1 MKKVF
6 KIDNSRSNALANFL
20 RFTAFSLL
28 STILCLLFACATSSD
43 LDMMRYDLNKVQRD
57 SVSLRNDV
65 NTLKEKTTGVAKEE
79 SFDVMR
85 QNQAEMQSSLSV
97 VSRDIQVLS
106 GRFDENKYFIEKT
119 LKDSTAE
126 TDLLKAQ
133 ITSIES
139 RIKELKDRLNN
150 MEKEINLQKEPLT
163 GQSKEPEKKEEAAKE
178 TKHSETQPVK
188 SAKPSDK
195 TKYETADAAYKNK
208 KYKEARENFEAF
220 LKESPKHERA
230 EDAYFL
236 IAESYYNEKDFEGSI
251 LAYETVLKKY
261 PNSKKAPAA
270 LFKQGLSF
278 IEIGDKKTGKVILEQ
293 LIERYPKSKE
303 VELARKNLENLD
315 KKPAKKKK

>member
-1 MKKVF
+1 MSIQSKDKRYISVS
-6 KIDNSRSNALANFL
+6 IRSFL
-20 RFTAFSLL
+20 LFTVC
-28 STILCLLFACATSSD
+28 CLLFACATSSD

-65 NTLKEKTTGVAKEE
+65 NTLTEKTTGVAKEE

-150 MEKEINLQKEPLT
+150 MEKEINLQKEPLNE
-163 GQSKEPEKKEEAAKE
+163 QSKEPEKKEEAAKE

-188 SAKPSDK
+188 PSDK
-195 TKYETADAAYKNK
+195 TRYETAAAAYKNK
-208 KYKEARENFEAF
+208 KYKEARENFETF

-251 LAYETVLKKY
+251 LAYETLLKKY
-261 PNSKKAPAA
+261 PKSKKAPAA

-293 LIERYPKSKE
+293 LVERYPKSKE
-303 VELARKNLENLD
+303 AELAGKNLESLD

>member
-1 MKKVF
+1 VSIQSKNNKYIYVS
-6 KIDNSRSNALANFL
+6 IRSCLLA
-20 RFTAFSLL
+20 TVYCLL
-28 STILCLLFACATSSD
+28 SACATSSD
-43 LDMMRYDLNKVQRD
+43 LDMMRYDLNKVQKD

-85 QNQAEMQSSLSV
+85 QNQAEMQSSLSA

-106 GRFDENKYFIEKT
+106 GRFDENKYSMEKS
-119 LKDSTAE
+119 LKDSSLE
-126 TDLLKAQ
+126 MDLLRTQ
-133 ITSIES
+133 INGIES

-150 MEKEINLQKEPLT
+150 MEKQINLQKEPLT
-163 GQSKEPEKKEEAAKE
+163 EQSKEPEKKEEAAKE
-178 TKHSETQPVK
+178 TKRSENQSVK
-188 SAKPSDK
+188 PAKPSDK
-195 TKYETADAAYKNK
+195 TKYETANAAYKNK
-208 KYKEARENFEAF
+208 KYKEARENYEAF

-230 EDAYFL
+230 EDAYFQ

-251 LAYETVLKKY
+251 LAYETLLKKY

-303 VELARKNLENLD
+303 AELARKNLENLD